1 MELED
6 ASVVV
11 VGGAGFIG
19 SHVTRQLV
27 ERGATVYVIDN
38 LHRGKRA
45 FVPDEVELD
54 TVAVQNTDIK
64 EIIRAYD
71 PDAIIHLA
79 ALHYIPYCNE
89 HPEETFD
96 VNVMGTRNVVSAAA
110 DVEVESFVFTSS
122 AAVYEPSEQA
132 HTVNDNLNPIGI
144 YGKTKVIG
152 EQLVELFH
160 QRTGIG
166 AVSLR
171 LFNTYGIRETN
182 PHLIPEILS
191 QIQQGKREIRLGNL
205 TPTRDFVHV
214 RDVSKAIIRALDIS
228 EGYDTY
234 NVGSGQSHSVQ
245 EVVEKI
251 AGVCGVDIRIVQEE
265 ERMRSSDRPNLESDI
280 SKTEKDLGWEP
291 KTTFDD
297 GLARLFEN
305 DLHD

>member
-1 MELED
+1 MRLEG

-11 VGGAGFIG
+11 IGGAGFIG
-19 SHVTRQLV
+19 SHVTQQLV
-27 ERGATVYVIDN
+27 EQGASVHVIDN
-38 LHRGKRA
+38 LHRGKQA

-64 EIIRAYD
+64 EIMRAYD

-110 DVEVESFVFTSS
+110 DIGVESFVFTSS
-122 AAVYEPSEQA
+122 AAVYEPSKQA
-132 HTVNDNLNPIGI
+132 HTVNDNLNPIDI

-160 QRTGIG
+160 QRTDIG
-166 AVSLR
+166 TVSLR

-191 QIQQGKREIRLGNL
+191 QIQQGKREIKLGNL
-205 TPTRDFVHV
+205 TPARDFVHV
-214 RDVSKAIIRALDIS
+214 KDVSKAIVGALDTS

-245 EVVEKI
+245 DVVEKI

-265 ERMRSSDRPNLESDI
+265 ERIRSNDRPNLEGDI
-280 SKTEKDLGWEP
+280 SKTQKELGWEP
-291 KTTFDD
+291 KITFTD
-297 GLARLFEN
+297 GLTQLFE
-305 DLHD
+305 DEFA